1 MRFDELFE
9 QYGPSVPFR
18 VPGKIAAIKPKVD
31 FRQRRQPTPY
41 RIDATPAYVPTV
53 DVPEVPRAV
62 NPKSP
67 DKPVP
72 IRVGKELIRPNDPR
86 HAAIMSLL
94 TRQKKQP

>member
-1 MRFDELFE
+1 MRFDELLE
-9 QYGPSVPFR
+9 QYGTPVPFR
-18 VPGKIAAIKPKVD
+18 IPRKIDAVKPKVD
-31 FRQRRQPTPY
+31 FRQRRQLKPY
-41 RIDATPAYVPTV
+41 RVDAIPNYVPTV

-62 NPKSP
+62 VPKLP
-67 DKPVP
+67 EKPVP

>member
-31 FRQRRQPTPY
+31 FRQRRQSTPY
-41 RIDATPAYVPTV
+41 RIDRMPTYVPTV
-53 DVPEVPRAV
+53 DAPEIARAV
-62 NPKSP
+62 KPKSP

-86 HAAIMSLL
+86 YNAIMSLL
-94 TRQKKQP
+94 SRQKKQP